1 MRHEGIFLQLLNAK
15 ERNNVEDFLKTYILI
30 CSQLGVESS
39 NEVVELLNEDINMEE
54 KQNIMIKELFR
65 IQELMKKNEK
75 ITIEFIIDTLW
86 KNKME
91 ER

>member
-1 MRHEGIFLQLLNAK
+1 MRHEGLFLQLLNAK

-39 NEVVELLNEDINMEE
+39 NEVVELLNEDMNMEE

-65 IQELMKKNEK
+65 IQELMKK
-75 ITIEFIIDTLW
+75 
-86 KNKME
+86 
-91 ER
+91 

>member
-39 NEVVELLNEDINMEE
+39 NEVVELLNEDMNMKE

-65 IQELMKKNEK
+65 IQELMKKMK
-75 ITIEFIIDTLW
+75 
-86 KNKME
+86 K
-91 ER
+91 

>member
-39 NEVVELLNEDINMEE
+39 NEVVELLNEDMNMEE
-54 KQNIMIKELFR
+54 KQNIMTNELFR

-75 ITIEFIIDTLW
+75 ITIKFIIDTLW

>member
-39 NEVVELLNEDINMEE
+39 NEVVELLNEDMNMEE
-54 KQNIMIKELFR
+54 KQNIILNN
-65 IQELMKKNEK
+65 LG
-75 ITIEFIIDTLW
+75 ITRE
-86 KNKME
+86 N
-91 ER
+91 

>member
-39 NEVVELLNEDINMEE
+39 NEVVELLNEDMNIEE
-54 KQNIMIKELFR
+54 KQNIMTKELFR
-65 IQELMKKNEK
+65 IQELMKKMK
-75 ITIEFIIDTLW
+75 
-86 KNKME
+86 K
-91 ER
+91 

>member
-65 IQELMKKNEK
+65 IQELMKKMK
-75 ITIEFIIDTLW
+75 
-86 KNKME
+86 K
-91 ER
+91 

>member
-1 MRHEGIFLQLLNAK
+1 MQLLNAK

-39 NEVVELLNEDINMEE
+39 NEVIELLNEDINMEE

-65 IQELMKKNEK
+65 IQELMKKMK
-75 ITIEFIIDTLW
+75 
-86 KNKME
+86 K
-91 ER
+91 